1 MRTLKIKSRE
11 YARAAKFVIINDNC
25 LSWGLGA
32 IDVDE
37 WKLYDMQ
44 IGDWYSHQDIY
55 SGYMELF
62 EAYAV
67 EMLTKGGVPASEI
80 IISGE
85 IDR

>member
-1 MRTLKIKSRE
+1 MRTLKINRE
-11 YARAAKFVIINDNC
+11 FARAAKTVIINDNC

-32 IDVDE
+32 IDTDE

-44 IGDWYSHQDIY
+44 IGDWYSHEDIY
-55 SGYMELF
+55 SGYLEKF

-67 EMLTKGGVPASEI
+67 EMLTKAGVPVEAI
-80 IISGE
+80 TFAGE